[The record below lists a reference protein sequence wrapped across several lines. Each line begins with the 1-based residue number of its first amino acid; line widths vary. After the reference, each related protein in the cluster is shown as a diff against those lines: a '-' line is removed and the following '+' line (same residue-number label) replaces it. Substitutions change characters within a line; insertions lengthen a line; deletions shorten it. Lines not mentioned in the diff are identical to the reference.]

1 VAKPQDNNPR
11 DREHGQGSQAP
22 PELEDNTVHINR
34 CATVTKGGRTFSFS
48 ALVVTGD
55 RSGRVGW
62 GFGKARE
69 VPSAIEKACKD
80 ARHRL
85 GRVALAGNTVV
96 HEAVGRYRASRVFM
110 KPAAPGTGIIA
121 GDAVRAV
128 MEAAGVRDVLTKCYG
143 SSNPI
148 NVVKATL
155 AGLLSMR
162 TKEQV
167 EALRG
172 VEIE

>member
-1 VAKPQDNNPR
+1 
-11 DREHGQGSQAP
+11 
-22 PELEDNTVHINR
+22 VHINR

-55 RSGRVGW
+55 RSGRVGC

-69 VPSAIEKACKD
+69 VPSAIEKASKD

-143 SSNPI
+143 SSNPV